1 MCGIVG
7 LHLFS
12 NQNFDI
18 VNGIKLM
25 NQIQYHRGPDQ
36 DGTYY
41 DEMNAMALSMRRLSI
56 IDIESGNQPMISECE
71 RYILVYNGEIFNAPE
86 LRVNL
91 EKEGEIFYTDHSD
104 TEVLFKLLVK
114 YQERKLH
121 LLNGMFA
128 FSFYDK
134 KENIL
139 LIGRDRSGIKPL
151 YYTKQN
157 GVFAFSSELKSLLT
171 LPIISKTLNKQSLFH
186 YLSLMYVPGENSIID
201 NIKKLLPGYILK
213 YNLINNE
220 ITKSKLLDIS
230 FQPDF
235 SISNDELNE
244 CIHNTFLDS
253 VKRWSYSDVPISCAL
268 SGGLDS
274 SSIVGALAKLNYN
287 VKTYS
292 LGYKEDINDKHSD
305 LYLSGKISDHWG
317 FENEKIILEPNDLI
331 KNLNKMVWALDEPYG
346 GGLPSWFVFE
356 EMSKSFKV
364 GLTGTGGDELFGNY
378 GKWRTMDGNFFRR
391 SKSDKKSFQTKFFN
405 IYYYFN
411 DDSKTNYLLDDGEF
425 QDTGA
430 FLFNE
435 FDSINSLSI
444 IDKIAKLDFK
454 TQLPE
459 EFLLM
464 TDRFSMFHS
473 LEVRTPFLDNEFV
486 DLIYSIPSSKRTRY
500 RNLKYLLKDSL
511 GSLIPTGIIDVPKK
525 GFTIPL
531 DKWLRGELRDLV
543 EYYLGVDYLKKQAIF
558 KQSLYNE
565 IVIPYLDD
573 NTKRNTTRIF
583 GLLMF
588 QLWYSQFLDNSNIE
602 NPISFI

>member
-18 VNGIKLM
+18 VNGVKMM
-25 NQIQYHRGPDQ
+25 NQIQNHRGPDQ
-36 DGTYY
+36 DGTYL
-41 DEMNAMALSMRRLSI
+41 DEINMMALSMRRLSI
-56 IDIESGNQPMISECE
+56 IDIESGIQPMISECE
-71 RYILVYNGEIFNAPE
+71 RYVLVYNGEIFNAPE
-86 LRVNL
+86 LRRNL
-91 EKEGEIFYTDHSD
+91 EKEGEIFNTDHSD
-104 TEVLFKLLVK
+104 TEVLFKLLIK
-114 YQERKLH
+114 YQEHKLH
-121 LLNGMFA
+121 LLNGMFS

-134 KENIL
+134 KENKL

-157 GVFAFSSELKSLLT
+157 GVFAFSSEIKSLLT
-171 LPIISKTLNKQSLFH
+171 LPIISKTINKQSLFH
-186 YLSLMYVPGENSIID
+186 YLSLMYVPGEYSIIE
-201 NIKKLLPGYILK
+201 NIKKLKPGYILK
-213 YNLINNE
+213 YNLVNNQVTT
-220 ITKSKLLDIS
+220 IKLLDIS
-230 FQPDF
+230 FQ
-235 SISNDELNE
+235 SILKISNNELNDN
-244 CIHNTFLDS
+244 IYNTFLAS

-274 SSIVGALAKLNYN
+274 SSILGALAKLNIN

-292 LGYKEDINDKHSD
+292 LGFKEDIENKFSD
-305 LYLSGKISDHWG
+305 LYLSGKIADHWG

-378 GKWRTMDGNFFRR
+378 GKWRTMDGNFFRI
-391 SKSDKKSFQTKFFN
+391 SKSDKKSFRRKFFD

-411 DDSKTNYLLDDGEF
+411 DDLKRNYLLNDDDV
-425 QDTGA
+425 QDTSA
-430 FLFNE
+430 FLFDE
-435 FDSINSLSI
+435 FDSINSLSL

-473 LEVRTPFLDNEFV
+473 LEIRTPFLDNDFV

-500 RNLKYLLKDSL
+500 SNLKYLLKDSL
-511 GSLIPTGIIDVPKK
+511 GSLIPDSIINVPKQ
-525 GFTIPL
+525 GFTLPL
-531 DKWLRGELRDLV
+531 DKWLRIELRDLV
-543 EYYLGVDYLKKQAIF
+543 VYYLGEDFLVKQGIF
-558 KQSLYNE
+558 NKSLYEE
-565 IVIPYLDD
+565 IILPYLDD
-573 NTKRNTTRIF
+573 DSTRNTTRIF
-583 GLLMF
+583 GLFMF
-588 QLWYSQFLDNSNIE
+588 QLWYSQFLDNSNIKE
-602 NPISFI
+602 PISYI

>member
-18 VNGIKLM
+18 INGIKMM
-25 NQIQYHRGPDQ
+25 NHIQYHRGPDQ

-41 DEMNAMALSMRRLSI
+41 NEINMMALSMRRLSI
-56 IDIESGNQPMISECE
+56 IDIESGIQPMISECE

-86 LRVNL
+86 LRVIL
-91 EKEGEIFYTDHSD
+91 ENEGEIFKTDHSD
-104 TEVLFKLLVK
+104 TEVLFKLLIK
-114 YQERKLH
+114 YQEQKLH

-134 KENIL
+134 KESKL

-157 GVFAFSSELKSLLT
+157 GVFAFSSEIKSLLT
-171 LPIISKTLNKQSLFH
+171 LPIISKTINKQSLFH
-186 YLSLMYVPGENSIID
+186 YLSLMYVPGEDSIIE
-201 NIKKLLPGYILK
+201 NIKKLKPGYILK
-213 YNLINNE
+213 YNLVSNE
-220 ITKSKLLDIS
+220 ITTTKLLDIS
-230 FQPDF
+230 FQSNF
-235 SISNDELNE
+235 KISNNDLNE
-244 CIHNTFLDS
+244 TIYSTFLDS

-274 SSIVGALAKLNYN
+274 SSIVGALAKLNIN

-292 LGYKEDINDKHSD
+292 LGYKEDIENKNSD
-305 LYLSGKISDHWG
+305 LFLSGKIADHWG

-331 KNLNKMVWALDEPYG
+331 KNLNKMIWALDEPYG

-391 SKSDKKSFQTKFFN
+391 SKSDKKNFRSKFFD

-411 DDSKTNYLLDDGEF
+411 DDLKRNYLLNSAEL
-425 QDTGA
+425 QDTGE
-430 FLFNE
+430 FLFDE
-435 FDSINSLSI
+435 FDSVKTISL

-473 LEVRTPFLDNEFV
+473 LEIRTPFLDNEFV

-500 RNLKYLLKDSL
+500 RNLKYLLKESL
-511 GSLIPTGIIDVPKK
+511 GSLIPSSIINVPKQ
-525 GFTIPL
+525 GFTIPF
-531 DKWLRGELRDLV
+531 DKWLRSELRQLV
-543 EYYLGVDYLKKQAIF
+543 EYYLGEEYIIKQGIF
-558 KQSLYNE
+558 DKSLYKD
-565 IVIPYLDD
+565 VILPYLDD
-573 NTKRNTTRIF
+573 DSTKNTTKVF
-583 GLLMF
+583 GLFMF

-602 NPISFI
+602 KPISFI